1 MKTICPFCGVGCGI
15 EVSGNRV
22 MGADHI
28 TNRKSMCIKAS
39 ILPEIREIERLT
51 SPMINSE
58 NVEWNKATNYVADKI
73 KSKIKKYG
81 KNAVGFY
88 IGAQIPTEDQ
98 YVATKLGKG
107 IIGTGVFD
115 SNVRLCMSS
124 AASSLKFSLG
134 IPLPTADY
142 DDIDEAENFVLIGV
156 NPASNFPVLWNRI
169 LKRRNREKAKVV
181 VIDPVITESAE
192 SADIYVQIR
201 PGTDLIL
208 ISSIASA
215 LIENGDADFSELE
228 GKEEFINFAKRWYP
242 SKASM
247 ITGVPEETIRDLAK
261 LLGRKTLFMWGMGV
275 NQTINGTD
283 TGIAIITLAK
293 ISGNLYGNGRGI
305 LPLTG
310 QHNSM
315 GAREV
320 GALAGMLPGY
330 RYVDEEGDAEFVE
343 DFWGVPRYTI
353 SRKYWTITDL
363 HKLVEERKIKLLW
376 IIATNP
382 VVSVPEIKRFKDAL
396 SYIDTVI
403 VQDVYMTETAAEAD
417 VILPAAGWGERD
429 GICTS
434 GDKTVSYLSAI
445 GNPPGETKPDWLILS
460 EIGVLLGAENM
471 KFSSTYDIFQE
482 MKEIFKNTILDL
494 KDINY
499 SSLKDGH
506 RREFIPGKVKT
517 KGFSVD
523 LLEYLDNN
531 SFNLITIRLS
541 TQWNTTTKTGKSWKL
556 NMLTNLPRD
565 VLMISLED
573 AKELKLK
580 DGDFVKVRSRE
591 NCLLARVK
599 VSKGLQR
606 RVLYMPFH
614 WGLANALM
622 DWKADPISKEPA
634 FKQLYVTLHKPD
646 EN

>member
-1 MKTICPFCGVGCGI
+1 MSENGV
-15 EVSGNRV
+15 R
-22 MGADHI
+22 GADYI

-39 ILPEIREIERLT
+39 ILPEIRELERLT
-51 SPMINSE
+51 SPMINFE
-58 NVEWNKATNYVADKI
+58 NVEWRKATNQVADKI
-73 KSKIKKYG
+73 KSTIRKYG

-124 AASSLKFSLG
+124 AASALKFSLG
-134 IPLPTADY
+134 TPLPTADY
-142 DDIDEAENFVLIGV
+142 DDIDEAENILLIGV

-169 LKRRNREKAKVV
+169 LKRKNREKAKVV
-181 VIDPVITESAE
+181 VVDPVITDTAE
-192 SADIYVQIR
+192 SADIHVHIR

-208 ISSIASA
+208 ISGIASA
-215 LIENGDADFSELE
+215 LIEHGDADLSELE
-228 GKEEFINFAKRWYP
+228 GKEEFVNFAKRWYP

-247 ITGVPEETIRDLAK
+247 ITGVPEETIRDLAN
-261 LLGRKTLFMWGMGV
+261 LLENRTLFMWGMGV

-315 GAREV
+315 GAREA
-320 GALAGMLPGY
+320 GALAGMLPGF
-330 RYVDEEGDAEFVE
+330 RYVDNERDVEFVE
-343 DFWGVPRYTI
+343 DFWGVPRYTV

-363 HKLVEERKIKLLW
+363 HKLVEDRKIKLLW
-376 IIATNP
+376 IIGTNP
-382 VVSVPEIKRFKDAL
+382 VVSVPESRRFKDAL

-403 VQDVYMTETAAEAD
+403 VQDVHMTETAAEAD

-434 GDKTVSYLSAI
+434 GDKTVSYLPTMNS
-445 GNPPGETKPDWLILS
+445 PPGEAKPDWLILS
-460 EIGVLLGAENM
+460 EVGLLLGAENM
-471 KFSSTYDIFQE
+471 EFSSTSDIFQE
-482 MKEIFKNTILDL
+482 MKEIFRNTMLDL
-494 KDINY
+494 KDLNY
-499 SSLKDGH
+499 SSLGGGY
-506 RREFIPGKVKT
+506 RREFIPGKVRT
-517 KGFSVD
+517 KGFNVD
-523 LLEYLDNN
+523 LLEYLDYN

-556 NMLTNLPRD
+556 NMLTNLPKD
-565 VLMISLED
+565 VVMISLED
-573 AKELKLK
+573 AKEFKLE
-580 DGDFVKVRSRE
+580 DGDLVKIRSRE

-634 FKQLYVTLHKPD
+634 FKQLYITLHKAD